1 VDALGWDTS
10 SSRTGSSSSGI
21 TASQESVD
29 KIDGIVTNIQG
40 HTYSISENMKVL
52 VGLANSA
59 LEKLTNIDDNT
70 RNLCDKADI
79 IVEQNESIKREVS
92 SITTKGVTIKM

>member
-1 VDALGWDTS
+1 MGWESS

-21 TASQESVD
+21 AASQDSVD

-52 VGLANSA
+52 VGLAGSA
-59 LEKLTNIDDNT
+59 LERLANIDDNT
-70 RNLCDKADI
+70 RQLCDKADT
-79 IVEQNESIKREVS
+79 IVAQNESIKREVS
-92 SITTKGVTIKM
+92 SINTKGVTINK